1 MYTVLNEENKFK
13 LGGNIMDK
21 NKVKKEIK
29 SWSFSILGA
38 ILIAGLVN
46 SKVFAKVRVQQSS
59 MENTLITNE
68 QLIVDKLSYNFVEPK
83 KGDIIIFNEGK
94 EKGNVAEDTLEM
106 VDNIISIFNNNNN
119 SIEKDDRLIKRVIG
133 VPGDEVDIK
142 DGYLY
147 LNGKKIEE
155 SYVKGE
161 TIKRDFKLPIRVP
174 ENKLF
179 VLGDNRMISKDSR
192 MFGFIDYK
200 QVEGKAIYRVYPF
213 NNIGKIK

>member
-1 MYTVLNEENKFK
+1 
-13 LGGNIMDK
+13 MDK
-21 NKVKKEIK
+21 RKVKKEIE
-29 SWSFSILGA
+29 SWIFSILGA

-46 SKVFAKVRVQQSS
+46 SKVFAKVRVQQNS
-59 MENTLITNE
+59 MENTLLTNE
-68 QLIVDKLSYNFVEPK
+68 QLVVDKLSYNFAEPK
-83 KGDIIIFNEGK
+83 KGDIIIFHENK
-94 EKGNVAEDTLEM
+94 EKGTIAEDTLEM
-106 VDNIISIFNNNNN
+106 VDNIISIFNNNND

-133 VPGDEVDIK
+133 IPGDEIDIK

-147 LNGKKIEE
+147 LNGKKLEE

-161 TIKRDFKLPIRVP
+161 TIEREFKLPIKVP

-192 MFGFIDYK
+192 MFGLIDYK

-213 NNIGKIK
+213 NHVGKVK

>member
-1 MYTVLNEENKFK
+1 
-13 LGGNIMDK
+13 MDK
-21 NKVKKEIK
+21 RKVKKEIE
-29 SWSFSILGA
+29 SWIFSILGA

-46 SKVFAKVRVQQSS
+46 SKVFAKVQVQQNS
-59 MENTLITNE
+59 MENTLLTNE
-68 QLIVDKLSYNFVEPK
+68 QLVVDKLSYNFAEPK
-83 KGDIIIFNEGK
+83 KGDIIIFHENK
-94 EKGNVAEDTLEM
+94 EKGTIAEDTLEM
-106 VDNIISIFNNNNN
+106 VDNIISIFNNNND

-133 VPGDEVDIK
+133 IPGDEIDIK

-147 LNGKKIEE
+147 LNGKKLEE

-161 TIKRDFKLPIRVP
+161 TIEREFKLPIKVP

-192 MFGFIDYK
+192 MFGLIDYK

-213 NNIGKIK
+213 NHVGKVK

>member
-1 MYTVLNEENKFK
+1 
-13 LGGNIMDK
+13 MDK
-21 NKVKKEIK
+21 RKVKKEIE
-29 SWSFSILGA
+29 SWIFSILGA

-59 MENTLITNE
+59 MENTLLTNE
-68 QLIVDKLSYNFVEPK
+68 QLVVDKLSYNFVEPK
-83 KGDIIIFNEGK
+83 KGDIIIFHENK
-94 EKGNVAEDTLEM
+94 EKGTIAEDTLEM
-106 VDNIISIFNNNNN
+106 VDNIISKFNNNKTD
-119 SIEKDDRLIKRVIG
+119 IEEDDRLIKRVIG

-147 LNGKKIEE
+147 LNGKKLEE

-161 TIKRDFKLPIRVP
+161 TIEREFKFPIKVP

-192 MFGFIDYK
+192 MFGLIDYK

-213 NNIGKIK
+213 NHVGKLK

>member
-1 MYTVLNEENKFK
+1 
-13 LGGNIMDK
+13 MDK

-94 EKGNVAEDTLEM
+94 EKRNIAEDTLEM

-147 LNGKKIEE
+147 LSGKKVEE

>member
-1 MYTVLNEENKFK
+1 
-13 LGGNIMDK
+13 MDK
-21 NKVKKEIK
+21 RKVKKEIE
-29 SWSFSILGA
+29 SWIFSILGA

-59 MENTLITNE
+59 MENTLLTNE
-68 QLIVDKLSYNFVEPK
+68 QLVVDKLSYNFAQPK
-83 KGDIIIFNEGK
+83 KGDIIIFHENK
-94 EKGNVAEDTLEM
+94 ERGTISQDTLEM

-119 SIEKDDRLIKRVIG
+119 SIEKDDRLIKRVVG
-133 VPGDEVDIK
+133 VPGDEIDIK
-142 DGYLY
+142 DGHLY
-147 LNGKKIEE
+147 LNGKKLEE

-161 TIKRDFKLPIRVP
+161 TIKREFKLPIQVP

-192 MFGFIDYK
+192 IFGLIDYK

-213 NNIGKIK
+213 NHVGKVK

>member
-1 MYTVLNEENKFK
+1 
-13 LGGNIMDK
+13 MDK
-21 NKVKKEIK
+21 RKVKKEIE
-29 SWSFSILGA
+29 SWIFSILGA

-59 MENTLITNE
+59 MENTLLTNE
-68 QLIVDKLSYNFVEPK
+68 QLVVDKLSYNFVEPK
-83 KGDIIIFNEGK
+83 KEDIIIFHENK
-94 EKGNVAEDTLEM
+94 EKGTIAEDTLEM

-133 VPGDEVDIK
+133 IPGDEIDIK
-142 DGYLY
+142 DGHLY
-147 LNGKKIEE
+147 LNGKRLEE
-155 SYVKGE
+155 PYVKGE
-161 TIKRDFKLPIRVP
+161 TIERGFKLPIQVP

-192 MFGFIDYK
+192 MFGLIDYK

-213 NNIGKIK
+213 DHIGNIK

>member
-1 MYTVLNEENKFK
+1 
-13 LGGNIMDK
+13 MDK
-21 NKVKKEIK
+21 RKVKKEIE
-29 SWSFSILGA
+29 SWIFSILGA

-59 MENTLITNE
+59 MENTLLTNE
-68 QLIVDKLSYNFVEPK
+68 QLVVDKLSYNFAEPK
-83 KGDIIIFNEGK
+83 KGDIIIFHENK
-94 EKGNVAEDTLEM
+94 ERGTIAEDTLEM

-119 SIEKDDRLIKRVIG
+119 SIEKDDRLIKRVVG
-133 VPGDEVDIK
+133 VPGDEIDIK
-142 DGYLY
+142 DGHLY
-147 LNGKKIEE
+147 LNGKKLEE

-161 TIKRDFKLPIRVP
+161 TIKREFKLPIQVP

-192 MFGFIDYK
+192 IFGLIDYK

-213 NNIGKIK
+213 NHVGKLK

>member
-1 MYTVLNEENKFK
+1 
-13 LGGNIMDK
+13 MDK

-83 KGDIIIFNEGK
+83 KGDIIIFHEGK
-94 EKGNVAEDTLEM
+94 EKGNVPEDTLEM
-106 VDNIISIFNNNNN
+106 VGNIISTLNNSN

-147 LNGKKIEE
+147 LNGKKIQEP
-155 SYVKGE
+155 YVNGE
-161 TIKRDFKLPIRVP
+161 TISRDFKLPIRVP

-179 VLGDNRMISKDSR
+179 VLGDNRMVSKDSR
-192 MFGFIDYK
+192 IFGLIDYK

>member
-1 MYTVLNEENKFK
+1 
-13 LGGNIMDK
+13 MDK
-21 NKVKKEIK
+21 RKVKKEIE
-29 SWSFSILGA
+29 SWIFSILGA

-59 MENTLITNE
+59 MENTLLTNE
-68 QLIVDKLSYNFVEPK
+68 QLVVDKLSYNFVEPK
-83 KGDIIIFNEGK
+83 KGDIIIFHENK
-94 EKGNVAEDTLEM
+94 EKGTIAEDTLEM

-133 VPGDEVDIK
+133 IPGDEIDIK
-142 DGYLY
+142 DGHLY
-147 LNGKKIEE
+147 LNGKRLEE
-155 SYVKGE
+155 PYVKGE
-161 TIKRDFKLPIRVP
+161 TIEREFKLPIQIP

-192 MFGFIDYK
+192 MFGLIDCK

-213 NNIGKIK
+213 DHIGNIK